1 MVIPGLSDEFSDN
14 FSDDFGPRSRVFLGY
29 TARFLGYTGHRTDR
43 ERRMFGD
50 NLYGNFFPNE

>member
-1 MVIPGLSDEFSDN
+1 MFIPGLSDEFSDN
-14 FSDDFGPRSRVFLGY
+14 FSDDLGLISMVFLGY
-29 TARFLGYTGHRTDR
+29 IARFLGYIDHRTDW